1 MQVFGLVGNPVG
13 HSVSPPMHEAAYE
26 ELGLEAR
33 YVTFEPAPEDLGTAI
48 EGANALG
55 VRGLNVT

>member
-1 MQVFGLVGNPVG
+1 MQVFGLIGNPVG

-33 YVTFEPAPEDLGTAI
+33 YVTFAPSIAVPRSS
-48 EGANALG
+48 GAG
-55 VRGLNVT
+55 SNVT